1 MRYAIIGAG
10 PAGVLAA
17 ETLRG
22 VDPEGD
28 VVLIGDEPEPA
39 YSRMA
44 IPYYLAN
51 EIEESGTY
59 LRPESGHFDESGI
72 GSIRDRVTAVN
83 TAKRTLSLE
92 KGTPVDY
99 DRLLVATGSRPLR
112 PPVEGLNRDGVHNCW
127 TLEDARQI
135 ARYAQP
141 GSRVTLVGAGF
152 IGCIILEALAKRG
165 VKLTVVEMG
174 DRMVPRM
181 MDQRAGGLIKKW
193 CIAKGV
199 DVRTSTAIT
208 AVEQG
213 TQAGARFQL
222 ICDSSEPIPSDL
234 IVIATGVRPCIDFL
248 RGSGI
253 QTARGVIIDRYL
265 QASVP
270 GVYAAGDAC
279 EGFDWYTGER
289 AIHAIQPVAAETGR
303 MAALNM
309 TGARVAYGG
318 GLAMNVL
325 DTLGLIAISFGQWM
339 GVTGGDSGRLLD
351 QERFRYISLQFQDDR
366 LIGVIAL
373 GVTEHV
379 GVLRGLIQCR
389 TRLGRWK
396 QRLMADPSRYMEAYL
411 ALVQPA

>member
-17 ETLRG
+17 ETLRSA
-22 VDPEGD
+22 DPEAE
-28 VVLIGDEPEPA
+28 VALIGDEPEPA

-51 EIEESGTY
+51 QIEESGTY
-59 LRPESGHFDESGI
+59 LRPAQDHFANLGI
-72 GSIRDRVTAVN
+72 GSIRDRVTAVD
-83 TAKRTLSLE
+83 AARCTLTLAN
-92 KGTPVDY
+92 GAPMGF
-99 DRLLVATGSRPLR
+99 DRLLVATGSRPLK
-112 PPVEGLNRDGVHNCW
+112 PPVEGLDQDGVHHCW

-152 IGCIILEALAKRG
+152 IGCIILEALARRG

-181 MDQRAGGLIKKW
+181 MDQEAGGLIKKW

-199 DVRTSTAIT
+199 DVRTSTRISAVNKST
-208 AVEQG
+208 A
-213 TQAGARFQL
+213 ADARFEVV
-222 ICDSSEPIPSDL
+222 CEGSGPIPADL
-234 IVIATGVRPCIDFL
+234 IVIATGVQPCIDFL
-248 RGSGI
+248 KGSGI
-253 QTARGVIIDRYL
+253 QTARGVIVDQYL
-265 QASVP
+265 QSSVP
-270 GVYAAGDAC
+270 EVYAAGDAC
-279 EGFDWYTGER
+279 EGFDWNTGDR

-309 TGARVAYGG
+309 TGDRVPYGG

-325 DTLGLIAISFGQWM
+325 DTLGLIALSFGQWM
-339 GVTGGDSGRLLD
+339 GVTDGESCRLLD
-351 QERFRYISLQFQDDR
+351 EGRFRYISLQFRDDR

-373 GVTEHV
+373 GATEHV
-379 GVLRGLIQCR
+379 GVLRGLIQSR

-396 QRLMADPSRYMEAYL
+396 SRLMADPSRFMEAYL
-411 ALVQPA
+411 ALVQPV